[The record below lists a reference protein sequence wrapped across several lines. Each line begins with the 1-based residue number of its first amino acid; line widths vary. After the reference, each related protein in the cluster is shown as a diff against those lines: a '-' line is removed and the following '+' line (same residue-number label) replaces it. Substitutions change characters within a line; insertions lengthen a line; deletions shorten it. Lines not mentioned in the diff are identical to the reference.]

1 MVPPKTTLA
10 MSRWMLTGIQ
20 VKLFTACQRV
30 PVNLPVS
37 STPAGEIMKVTQEF
51 ETNRIAVPSRFD
63 RTPIATWSPFRGP
76 ESQFQP

>member
-1 MVPPKTTLA
+1 
-10 MSRWMLTGIQ
+10 
-20 VKLFTACQRV
+20 
-30 PVNLPVS
+30 
-37 STPAGEIMKVTQEF
+37 MKVTQEF